1 MEAKIDKVE
10 ECIDRAKD
18 FKELLEELQAIDPN
32 KVHCAQFCVILRD
45 EDNNSDRP
53 NDFPVT
59 VFNCGIGTDEDVLKM
74 AAIAVRDVVNPPEE
88 EKKVVH

>member
-1 MEAKIDKVE
+1 MEVKIAKVE
-10 ECIDRAKD
+10 ECSDRAKD
-18 FKELLEELQAIDPN
+18 FKELLEELQALDPN

-45 EDNNSDRP
+45 GENQSNRP
-53 NDFPVT
+53 DDFPVT
-59 VFNCGIGTDEDVLKM
+59 IFNCDIGSDSDVLKM